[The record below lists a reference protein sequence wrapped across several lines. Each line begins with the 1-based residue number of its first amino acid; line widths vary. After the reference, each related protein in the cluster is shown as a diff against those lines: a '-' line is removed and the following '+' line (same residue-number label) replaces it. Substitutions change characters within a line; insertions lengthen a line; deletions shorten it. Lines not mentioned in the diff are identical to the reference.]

1 MKKLQTFWLFF
12 LLWISV
18 ILSWCEKSPIIDDTN
33 DNLPDN
39 KAVSIVSDYAKLLNV
54 WKSQIKQEEF
64 QRHNFIDY
72 ENTWYYIQWYSVEQ
86 SGIKPSDLPDIS
98 KFFDGWHTEYVWDE
112 IGWSMV
118 EYMLDDIICYYYL
131 FYDQEIP
138 YELMAR
144 EWDYDEDEFIKK
156 WNDFQASVT
165 YNTELICGFVPK
177 WAPSTLT
184 AYFDAAGEEPFW
196 SMSIRWTNIMRI
208 EPENTEDYYI
218 STMKIN
224 WDNIHFDWFDIQ
236 WDIIKE
242 DCVDGGKWDTHDYKI
257 NITREWDMSYMWC
270 ADKIQ
275 TDFYVWE
282 EWTLWNFV
290 KKTNYQYKWT
300 KKRDDVYY
308 NVQDMA
314 NKFMYVSLYESTN
327 NDEDYIPTQI
337 IMENTDSGRKVL
349 YEWDYDIDFDTCEEL
364 NQYNSFLMDM
374 FFLRNCPRG

>member
-18 ILSWCEKSPIIDDTN
+18 ILSGCEKTPTIDDTN
-33 DNLPDN
+33 DNLPEN

-98 KFFDGWHTEYVWDE
+98 KFFDGRHTEYVWDE
-112 IGWSMV
+112 IWWSMV

-138 YELMAR
+138 YELMVR

-184 AYFDAAGEEPFW
+184 AYFDADGEEPFW
-196 SMSIRWTNIMRI
+196 SMSIRWTNIMWI

-224 WDNIHFDWFDIQ
+224 WDNIHFDWYDIQ

-257 NITREWDMSYMWC
+257 NITREWDMAYMWC

-314 NKFMYVSLYESTN
+314 NKFMYASLYESTN
-327 NDEDYIPTQI
+327 NDEDYTPTQI
-337 IMENTDSGRKVL
+337 IMENTDNGWKVL

-374 FFLRNCPRG
+374 FFLKNCPRG

>member
-1 MKKLQTFWLFF
+1 MKKLQTFWLFI
-12 LLWISV
+12 LLWFFI
-18 ILSWCEKSPIIDDTN
+18 ILSGCEKEPTIDDTN
-33 DNLPDN
+33 ENLPDN
-39 KAVSIVSDYAKLLNV
+39 KAVSIVSDYAKLLNM
-54 WKSQIKQEEF
+54 WKSQIKEEEF
-64 QRHNFIDY
+64 QRHNLADY
-72 ENTWYYIQWYSVEQ
+72 ENTWYYIKWYSIEQ
-86 SGIKPSDLPDIS
+86 SGIKPDDLPDIT
-98 KFFDGWHTEYVWDE
+98 KFFDGRHTEYIWDE
-112 IGWSMV
+112 IGWSMI
-118 EYMLDDIICYYYL
+118 EFMLDDIICYDYL

-138 YELMAR
+138 YELMTR
-144 EWDYDEDEFIKK
+144 EWDYDEDEFTKK
-156 WNDFQASVT
+156 WEDFQKTIT

-177 WAPSTLT
+177 WAPSWLN

-196 SMSIRWTNIMRI
+196 SMSIRWSNIMWI
-208 EPENTEDYYI
+208 EPEHTEDYYI

-224 WDNIHFDWFDIQ
+224 GDNIHFDWYDIQ
-236 WDIIKE
+236 WDITKE

-257 NITREWDMSYMWC
+257 NITIEWDMAYMWC

-314 NKFMYVSLYESTN
+314 NKFLYVSLYESTN
-327 NDEDYIPTQI
+327 NDEDYTPTQI
-337 IMENTDSGRKVL
+337 IMENTDNGWKVL